1 MEEGALVWTTGGNG
15 EQVVGLPQG
24 LQYQDRLGRGDG
36 VLKNAVFPTLLAWE
50 IGEAEDSHLEL
61 FCISLATW
69 LAS

>member
-1 MEEGALVWTTGGNG
+1 MENKWWAFLRDCSIRTGWAMVRRDV
-15 EQVVGLPQG
+15 EQ
-24 LQYQDRLGRGDG
+24 
-36 VLKNAVFPTLLAWE
+36 VLKNAVFPTHLAWE